1 MDGMTNR
8 GETSGHTQRLRSGD
22 LGTLMR
28 TGYHRTME
36 YVQARLE
43 QLGFDDVR
51 PAHMAIFQN
60 LGPEGAR
67 IGELAERAKLTNQSV
82 GYLVDYLEEHGYVER
97 RPDPTNRR
105 ATLVC
110 FTERGWD
117 EADACAKILDQLDEE
132 LTTRMGAERLEQL
145 QALLAEATAA
155 LHASKLAIPAPRGR
169 SRSRLRHHRVL
180 PSSRRI
186 ALANP
191 QCGRH
196 HVWSIA
202 RLAWT
207 SRTGQSARC
216 NPRGLHRSQ
225 PHGID
230 LISYQNARKGCAA
243 VADQVQRTMSE
254 YARWRINMR
263 AGEILISAESGVGRQ
278 LCACRTQIAP
288 LRAAVASRGAFSS
301 RRTER
306 LHAWLPIGWLMTF
319 CDQRSVGC
327 PACAAC

>member
-1 MDGMTNR
+1 MGDMTSR
-8 GETSGHTQRLRSGD
+8 GETSGHTQRLRRGD
-22 LGTLMR
+22 LGILMR
-28 TGYHRTME
+28 TGYYRTME

-132 LTTRMGAERLEQL
+132 LTQRMGAERLEQL

-155 LHASKLAIPAPRGR
+155 LQASKLALPAPRGR
-169 SRSRLRHHRVL
+169 PQVPTSGRMRSGSSACSRGDRL
-180 PSSRRI
+180 PRR
-186 ALANP
+186 L
-191 QCGRH
+191 
-196 HVWSIA
+196 VA
-202 RLAWT
+202 RGV
-207 SRTGQSARC
+207 RM
-216 NPRGLHRSQ
+216 P
-225 PHGID
+225 
-230 LISYQNARKGCAA
+230 
-243 VADQVQRTMSE
+243 
-254 YARWRINMR
+254 
-263 AGEILISAESGVGRQ
+263 AGGVGGPVGAAEERV
-278 LCACRTQIAP
+278 AHR
-288 LRAAVASRGAFSS
+288 RAR
-301 RRTER
+301 
-306 LHAWLPIGWLMTF
+306 
-319 CDQRSVGC
+319 
-327 PACAAC
+327 

>member
-1 MDGMTNR
+1 MDGMTSR
-8 GETSGHTQRLRSGD
+8 GETSGHTRRLRSGD

-51 PAHMAIFQN
+51 SAHMAIFQH

-97 RPDPTNRR
+97 RPDPANRR

-145 QALLAEATAA
+145 HALLAEATAA
-155 LHASKLAIPAPRGR
+155 LQASKLAIPAPRGR
-169 SRSRLRHHRVL
+169 PGSRHPAGRSWWLPASVRPPASGSSACSRSDRLL
-180 PSSRRI
+180 RR
-186 ALANP
+186 L
-191 QCGRH
+191 
-196 HVWSIA
+196 VA
-202 RLAWT
+202 RGV
-207 SRTGQSARC
+207 R
-216 NPRGLHRSQ
+216 
-225 PHGID
+225 
-230 LISYQNARKGCAA
+230 
-243 VADQVQRTMSE
+243 M
-254 YARWRINMR
+254 WR
-263 AGEILISAESGVGRQ
+263 
-278 LCACRTQIAP
+278 
-288 LRAAVASRGAFSS
+288 
-301 RRTER
+301 R
-306 LHAWLPIGWLMTF
+306 L
-319 CDQRSVGC
+319 Q
-327 PACAAC
+327 

>member
-1 MDGMTNR
+1 M
-8 GETSGHTQRLRSGD
+8 
-22 LGTLMR
+22 LMR

-97 RPDPTNRR
+97 RPDPANRR

-155 LHASKLAIPAPRGR
+155 LQASKLAIQAPRGR
-169 SRSRLRHHRVL
+169 PNPRHPA
-180 PSSRRI
+180 PSGAVQQPPRG
-186 ALANP
+186 ALATYL
-191 QCGRH
+191 CGRH
-196 HVWSIA
+196 RTWSIA
-202 RLAWT
+202 RQAMPGHPEQNNLHAAIRAACT
-207 SRTGQSARC
+207 DLSRADSAF
-216 NPRGLHRSQ
+216 G
-225 PHGID
+225 
-230 LISYQNARKGCAA
+230 A
-243 VADQVQRTMSE
+243 VAGAA
-254 YARWRINMR
+254 ARRVRSPSVM
-263 AGEILISAESGVGRQ
+263 AVGR
-278 LCACRTQIAP
+278 RAP
-288 LRAAVASRGAFSS
+288 SICPHLDRGS
-301 RRTER
+301 RRPDGTYEER
-306 LHAWLPIGWLMTF
+306 AVDKER
-319 CDQRSVGC
+319 CR
-327 PACAAC
+327 

>member
-8 GETSGHTQRLRSGD
+8 GETSGHTRRLRGGD

-67 IGELAERAKLTNQSV
+67 IGELADRAKLTNQSV

-155 LHASKLAIPAPRGR
+155 LQAGKSAIPAPRGR
-169 SRSRLRHHRVL
+169 PRSRHPA
-180 PSSRRI
+180 PSSAAPAAAASQSSSAAPPLAVRTPPPAAGRRRRGPG
-186 ALANP
+186 N
-191 QCGRH
+191 R
-196 HVWSIA
+196 A
-202 RLAWT
+202 RLARRRGTSGGIVTRRLPASQGRSSCCAT
-207 SRTGQSARC
+207 SRPCPGLPGR
-216 NPRGLHRSQ
+216 PRVTL
-225 PHGID
+225 
-230 LISYQNARKGCAA
+230 
-243 VADQVQRTMSE
+243 
-254 YARWRINMR
+254 
-263 AGEILISAESGVGRQ
+263 
-278 LCACRTQIAP
+278 
-288 LRAAVASRGAFSS
+288 
-301 RRTER
+301 
-306 LHAWLPIGWLMTF
+306 
-319 CDQRSVGC
+319 
-327 PACAAC
+327 